1 LGENAV
7 LACNYDYLNE
17 PNEGSLVDWIMLV
30 TRLPRART
38 TALKVATWRKL
49 KRLGVY
55 TLQDSVYVLP
65 RSERTLEALEWVAAE
80 IREGGGDASVW
91 EATARTEAQEREM
104 RDFFLEQVNAQ
115 YRNILEEVR
124 GDPDEEKLRQLWG
137 QYHKVKA
144 QDYLRSPLSIEARAA
159 CERRALVLK
168 GETENNEGRNS

>member
-1 LGENAV
+1 
-7 LACNYDYLNE
+7 
-17 PNEGSLVDWIMLV
+17 M
-30 TRLPRART
+30 
-38 TALKVATWRKL
+38 
-49 KRLGVY
+49 
-55 TLQDSVYVLP
+55 
-65 RSERTLEALEWVAAE
+65 
-80 IREGGGDASVW
+80 W

-159 CERRALVLK
+159 CERRALALK
-168 GETENNEGRNS
+168 EDTENNEGRNS